1 MLEQLKNAAIHIAE
15 ISARTREEAEKLRK
29 SEILLKD
36 WLEKNLINPVEECK
50 IEGKVCAVDGGLL
63 FQEMHGVDLIIG
75 RAAGVV
81 FEYSDSKLIKS
92 EYYPRAF
99 PTPEYKV
106 EIGLDEQEANAFK
119 SLFRLNLEI
128 GTAIKCLEKYSPK
141 ILMLDG
147 SVVPLSQDKP
157 QKESSLYPEYI
168 KLIGLYKELYSLSEK
183 KNCLLLGVIKDSRG
197 RRFMEELKSVIEHKS
212 ADTVFLNYLLRE
224 KERTTTIKYSTDSK
238 KHIILN
244 DLEEWGEK
252 INLFYLKSVKND
264 RPMRVEFLSTTHSY
278 KEIASLVYSLSKIN
292 DSYAYP
298 AILIEADL
306 RAMIDEKEMERMQ
319 KTLQMLSFDGVQPLR
334 RNSRPFR

>member
-1 MLEQLKNAAIHIAE
+1 MLEQLKHAATHIAE
-15 ISARTREEAEKLRK
+15 ISKRTREEAEKLRN
-29 SEILLKD
+29 SGFVLKNG
-36 WLEKNLINPVEECK
+36 LEKNLINLVEESI
-50 IEGKVCAVDGGLL
+50 IEGKICAVDGGLL

-81 FEYSDSKLIKS
+81 FEYSNSKLIKS

-106 EIGLDEQEANAFK
+106 EVGLDEQEGNAFK

-128 GTAIKCLEKYSPK
+128 ENAINCLEKYSPK

-147 SVVPLSQDKP
+147 SLVPLTQDKP
-157 QKESSLYPEYI
+157 QKESDLYPQYL
-168 KLIGLYKELYSLSEK
+168 KLIQNYKKLYSLSEK
-183 KNCLLLGVIKDSRG
+183 NNCLLLGVIKDSRG
-197 RRFMEELKSVIEHKS
+197 RRFMDELKTVTEYKS

-224 KERTTTIKYSTDSK
+224 KERTCTIKYSTDPR

-252 INLFYLKSVKND
+252 INLFYIKAVKND
-264 RPMRVEFLSTTHSY
+264 RPMRVEFLSSTHSY
-278 KEIASLVYSLSKIN
+278 KEIASLIYSLSKIN
-292 DSYAYP
+292 ESYAYP